1 MHVGRGDGTRVVAE
15 MVLDS
20 QESVTKYLASSLV
33 INEMTLTARPALPPD
48 AELVFVRISELPILA
63 DDALLAVTKEYMR
76 TTAGV
81 LAEAKWFW
89 ILYHVK
95 MESSMKLSETA
106 STGTGAVYMYNCLP
120 NRFVDI
126 AAYMDTLVK
135 VMLF

>member
-1 MHVGRGDGTRVVAE
+1 

-63 DDALLAVTKEYMR
+63 DDALLAVTKEVMTKY
-76 TTAGV
+76 GKV
-81 LAEAKWFW
+81 LE
-89 ILYHVK
+89 VT

-135 VMLF
+135 VVRLILMGVSG